1 MNCVQFESALPDY
14 LDGVRSPEQQA
25 HCDSCHVCSNLA
37 ADLAVIVSEAPL
49 LQALEEPSPRVWNE
63 LEIRLRQEGLI
74 RDQQPSPRRFP
85 LSYRWRL
92 AWLVPVAAAL
102 AIVAA
107 IKLYQP
113 TRVGDTLP
121 VQKAAT
127 STAPT
132 VTVSAEDRE
141 ILRAV
146 SSRPPAQL
154 AAYKAD
160 LEAANAFIS
169 DAERAVRDNPNDV
182 YSQQLLISAYAE
194 KQMLFGVV
202 DQNLVVDVN
211 QGER

>member
-25 HCDSCHVCSNLA
+25 HYDSCYACSNLV
-37 ADLAVIVSEAPL
+37 ADLAMIASEARL

-63 LEIRLRQEGLI
+63 LEFRLRQEGLI
-74 RDQQPSPRRFP
+74 RDQQPSSRRFP
-85 LSYRWRL
+85 LFSRWRL
-92 AWLVPVAAAL
+92 RWLVPVAAGL
-102 AIVAA
+102 AIFAA

-113 TRVGDTLP
+113 ARVGDTLA
-121 VQKAAT
+121 VEKTAT

-160 LEAANAFIS
+160 LEAANEFIR
-169 DAERAVRDNPNDV
+169 DAERAVRDNPNDL
-182 YSQQLLISAYAE
+182 YSRQMLINAYAE
-194 KQMLFGVV
+194 KQMLFGLVV
-202 DQNLVVDVN
+202 DQNL
-211 QGER
+211 GEQ